1 MTIKCL
7 CYYYVIDLNKLEFK
21 YSSMTSKYHSVN
33 NLKVSEEL
41 LLFVNNELFNGT
53 DISPE
58 KFWKDFDKAV
68 HELAPK
74 NKELI
79 DFRETLQKKIDKWH
93 IDNKGKNIQIK
104 EYKNFLKEIGYL
116 KDEGPDFKIETSDID
131 EEIATIA
138 GPQLVV
144 PIMNARYALNAA
156 NARWMSLYDSLYGTD
171 VIEASEDSTS
181 ERYDPERG
189 EIVIKYGREFLDKF
203 FGLKDFSWRRI
214 TGIAIQNKELKVLKG
229 VDVTTL
235 KDENKFIGHRGEAD
249 NPSAIILKNNNLHIE
264 ILKNP
269 RAFSAQQDHAGISD
283 IILESAVSTICD
295 NEDSVAAVDAEDK
308 VICYRNWLGLMKGDL
323 VTRFEKEGKTL
334 ERKLNPNRSYISK
347 EGKGLKLHGRSLL
360 LIRNVGHLMTNPSII
375 LKDGSEIPEGL
386 MDAFITTAAALH
398 DKKKKGNSR
407 AGSIYIVKPKM
418 HGPDETAFTNE
429 IFTKVEEVLKLKKY
443 TCKIGIMDEERRTS
457 SNLKECIRTLKH
469 RVFFINTGFLDRT
482 GDEMHTSMEAG
493 PMIKKGDMKSS
504 KWIGAYENNNVDIG
518 LACGFSGKAQI
529 GKGMWAMPDK
539 MKDMLDQKT
548 GHLNAG
554 ANCAWVPSPT
564 AAALHALHYHEIN
577 IFDVQKKLC
586 KRDKAKIDDLLT
598 IPIADRPNWSVDE
611 INKEISNS
619 AQTLLGYV
627 VRWIDQGG
635 GCSKVPDINNV
646 GLMEDRATLRISS
659 QHIANWVHHG
669 VTTKLQVIEIMKEM
683 AKIVDRQNENDRNY
697 VKMSADYD
705 RSIAFQTACEL
716 IFKGKDQPSGY
727 TEPLLHLNRLK
738 KKLS

>member
-21 YSSMTSKYHSVN
+21 YSSMRSKYHSVN

-189 EIVIKYGREFLDKF
+189 EIVIKYGRDFLDKYF
-203 FGLKDFSWRRI
+203 TLKDFSWRKI

-235 KDENKFIGHRGEAD
+235 KDENKFVGHRGEAD

-407 AGSIYIVKPKM
+407 TGSIYIVKPKM

-548 GHLNAG
+548 GHLKAG

-577 IFDVQKKLC
+577 IFDVQKKLS

-627 VRWIDQGG
+627 VRWIDQGV

-669 VTTKLQVIEIMKEM
+669 VTTKMQVIEIMKEM
-683 AKIVDRQNENDRNY
+683 AKIVDKQNENDQNY
-697 VKMSADYD
+697 VKMSSDYD

-716 IFKGKDQPSGY
+716 IFKGKEQPSGY

-738 KKLS
+738 KKSA